1 MTLSLYGFHFG
12 HSYFVFRGV
21 KATCQLAFCERKVG
35 TSLHYPATGNQF
47 SQKKKT
53 KMGHLN
59 PDAQVFTPN
68 VPRPA
73 LQHQMSP
80 PALSPQQLRAKTLAD
95 SNLNPNAK
103 GFTPSLNPNA
113 KEFVPDHMEAMRS
126 KNLQKEQARSLYM
139 QYYAEDDEYF
149 GAVV

>member
-1 MTLSLYGFHFG
+1 
-12 HSYFVFRGV
+12 
-21 KATCQLAFCERKVG
+21 
-35 TSLHYPATGNQF
+35 
-47 SQKKKT
+47 
-53 KMGHLN
+53 MGHLN

-68 VPRPA
+68 VPN
-73 LQHQMSP
+73 P
-80 PALSPQQLRAKTLAD
+80 PIWLRAKTLAD
-95 SNLNPNAK
+95 SRLNPNAK